1 MTAKL
6 CQVAFGDPTRD
17 GATPTPQDKL
27 SMVRTMASW
36 RGTYNRFAS
45 EHPDIHLSE
54 TIQLGE
60 VISDPRLEDVTTF
73 RNLISR
79 MVEGHGLRRVT
90 LEEMGYAGWAWG
102 MDAVHLGDTRRLD
115 QYFNYV
121 GHVIGAQN
129 SGEPI
134 QSVSLDTCAWTIEE
148 KYRFLGGSARTIED
162 RKAWIDDRLQ
172 AFIDGYCAGGARV
185 PLMVN
190 GGRGAIDKGLIARTV
205 DTGVYYEAWGLNSY
219 SERWGGRTPYDALV
233 YQMQQAF
240 EYLDNR
246 PRQSACIV
254 LNPVP
259 YNWEQEKLI
268 EWLRGAAVLWK
279 VVEAKANARRVPI
292 YWHTDRTHGYGNLQS
307 TEIDITQYPIVM
319 GILNGQWDV
328 HPPQFTP
335 DNFAEIART
344 LEDGSR
350 LVLTASVDELTGFAL
365 AREKVWGQNGETSS

>member
-219 SERWGGRTPYDALV
+219 SQRYGGRTPYDAILG
-233 YQMQQAF
+233 QMREAF

-246 PRQSACIV
+246 PRANACIV

-259 YNWEQEKLI
+259 YGWPRKELV
-268 EWLRGAAVLWK
+268 EWLRGVAVMWK
-279 VVEAKANARRVPI
+279 VVEAKAKARRVPI
-292 YWHTDRTHGYGNLQS
+292 YWHVDRSHGYGDLVPQD
-307 TEIDITQYPIVM
+307 IDITQYPVVM
-319 GILNGQWDV
+319 GILDEQWEV
-328 HPPQFTP
+328 RPPQFSP
-335 DNFAEIART
+335 WDFAEITRKIGDKQIT
-344 LEDGSR
+344 LRAEI
-350 LVLTASVDELTGFAL
+350 DEVTGFAL
-365 AREKVWGQNGETSS
+365 AREVE